1 MNLKK
6 LFRKNSALC
15 LSALMLLLSVA
26 FFSTMKAYAA
36 DGWPEF
42 AVEMNLGAEIID
54 SMKETDYHG
63 AIEGVGGNN
72 VVNLSRKSANYK
84 FTRMKKP
91 FVIP

>member
-63 AIEGVGGNN
+63 AIEGVGGTVCIIGKYMN
-72 VVNLSRKSANYK
+72 SQWKRTAC
-84 FTRMKKP
+84 
-91 FVIP
+91 